1 MKEIKDSCINEFDP
15 NALSVEDALEK
26 ILKSTKALVDIE
38 HVDLKSSFKRVLSE
52 NIKSQ
57 INVPNYKNS
66 AMDGYA
72 INTRDFDQKNYIFRC
87 VGESFAGS
95 PYTKNVKLNEA
106 VKVMTGGMIPPG
118 CNAVIM
124 KELVIENEKTIETR
138 SKIIKNQNIR
148 LIGEDIR
155 KNQVVL
161 RKGKEIDE
169 IDMGILASIGISNIP
184 VYKRP
189 IIGFL
194 STGDELISIK
204 KNIKESQVYDSNRY
218 LLHGLLKK
226 YSVIIKDFGVVKDKI
241 ALIEKKFNEAAS
253 KCDVLI
259 TTGGVSVGDADFV
272 KVVLE
277 KLGKINFWK
286 IAVKPGRPL
295 AYGKI
300 GNCMFFG
307 LPGNPVSVVVTFNL
321 FVNQA
326 IDKLMGKNYSYPLTI
341 EAELLSDIKKRKGR
355 KEYKRGV
362 LLKRNNRLF
371 VRKSG
376 AQGSNIL
383 SSLKDANCYIE
394 LDENMNQAIK
404 GAVVK
409 VLPFTLSSEYYE

>member
-1 MKEIKDSCINEFDP
+1 MREIKDSCVNEFDP

-26 ILKSTKALVDIE
+26 ILKSTKSLVDTE
-38 HVDLKSSFKRVLSE
+38 HVDLKSSYKRVLSQ

-72 INTRDFDQKNYIFRC
+72 INTKDFDQKNYTFKC
-87 VGESFAGS
+87 VGESFAGN
-95 PYTKNVKLNEA
+95 PYTKRIKINEA

-124 KELVIENEKTIETR
+124 KELVIENEKAIKTH

-148 LIGEDIR
+148 LVGEDIR
-155 KNQVVL
+155 KNEIVL

-169 IDMGILASIGISNIP
+169 IDMGILASLGISNIP
-184 VYKRP
+184 VFKRP

-194 STGDELISIK
+194 STGDELVSIK

-226 YSVIIKDFGVVKDKI
+226 YSVTIKDFGVVKDKL

-272 KVVLE
+272 KVILE
-277 KLGKINFWK
+277 KLGKVNFWK

-300 GNCMFFG
+300 QNCIFFG

-326 IDKLMGKNYSYPLTI
+326 INKLMGKNISYPLAI
-341 EAELLSDIKKRKGR
+341 EAELLGDIKKE
-355 KEYKRGV
+355 KEEK
-362 LLKRNNRLF
+362 
-371 VRKSG
+371 
-376 AQGSNIL
+376 NI
-383 SSLKDANCYIE
+383 SE
-394 LDENMNQAIK
+394 
-404 GAVVK
+404 
-409 VLPFTLSSEYYE
+409 EYY